1 MGLRDEAIEDER
13 RREKQR
19 DGERSPAMAKT
30 EPKKTAAS
38 KPEPSKKKL
47 GAAWIRDTEST
58 IEELRHTRAEIRR
71 RIREQDDDLDQEAQL
86 LWEEQEERWLRL
98 EVGLNKIAVQTG
110 DDVAPSLAAE
120 VESLMTELE
129 DSYEELDALVD

>member
-1 MGLRDEAIEDER
+1 
-13 RREKQR
+13 
-19 DGERSPAMAKT
+19 MAKT
-30 EPKKTAAS
+30 EPKKTTAT
-38 KPEPSKKKL
+38 KPGSNKSNKEPNKEPSRDPSKKRL

-71 RIREQDDDLDQEAQL
+71 RIREQDDDLDQEAEL

-110 DDVAPSLAAE
+110 DEVAPSLAAE

>member
-1 MGLRDEAIEDER
+1 
-13 RREKQR
+13 
-19 DGERSPAMAKT
+19 MAKIET
-30 EPKKTAAS
+30 KKTAAK
-38 KPEPSKKKL
+38 KPEPGREPGSKKKL
-47 GAAWIRDTEST
+47 GSAWIRDTEST

-71 RIREQDDDLDQEAQL
+71 RIREQDDDLDQEAEL

-120 VESLMTELE
+120 VETLMTELE

>member
-1 MGLRDEAIEDER
+1 
-13 RREKQR
+13 
-19 DGERSPAMAKT
+19 MAKI
-30 EPKKTAAS
+30 EPKTTAAK
-38 KPEPSKKKL
+38 KPGSGKEPAKKKL

-71 RIREQDDDLDQEAQL
+71 RIREQDDDLDQEAEI

-98 EVGLNKIAVQTG
+98 EVDLNKIAAQAG
-110 DDVAPSLAAE
+110 DEVAPALAAE
-120 VESLMTELE
+120 VESLMNELE

>member
-1 MGLRDEAIEDER
+1 
-13 RREKQR
+13 
-19 DGERSPAMAKT
+19 MAKT
-30 EPKKTAAS
+30 EPKKTTAS

-58 IEELRHTRAEIRR
+58 IEELRHTRTEIRR
-71 RIREQDDDLDQEAQL
+71 RIREQDDDLDQEAEL
-86 LWEEQEERWLRL
+86 LWEEQEERWLKL
-98 EVGLNKIAVQTG
+98 EVDLNKIAVQTG

>member
-1 MGLRDEAIEDER
+1 
-13 RREKQR
+13 
-19 DGERSPAMAKT
+19 MAKI
-30 EPKKTAAS
+30 EPKKNSAK
-38 KPEPSKKKL
+38 KPEPAKKKL

-71 RIREQDDDLDQEAQL
+71 RIREQDDDLDQEAEI

-98 EVGLNKIAVQTG
+98 EVDLNKIAAQTG
-110 DDVAPSLAAE
+110 DEVAPSLAAE
-120 VESLMTELE
+120 VESLMNELE

>member
-1 MGLRDEAIEDER
+1 MPKI
-13 RREKQR
+13 
-19 DGERSPAMAKT
+19 
-30 EPKKTAAS
+30 EPKKPAAK
-38 KPEPSKKKL
+38 KPETGKEPGKEPSKKKL

-71 RIREQDDDLDQEAQL
+71 RIREQDDDLDQEAEL

-98 EVGLNKIAVQTG
+98 EVDLNKIAVQTG
-110 DDVAPSLAAE
+110 DEVAPSLAAE

>member
-1 MGLRDEAIEDER
+1 
-13 RREKQR
+13 
-19 DGERSPAMAKT
+19 MAKT
-30 EPKKTAAS
+30 EPKKTTAK
-38 KPEPSKKKL
+38 KPEPNTKKL

-71 RIREQDDDLDQEAQL
+71 RIREQDDDLDQEAEI
-86 LWEEQEERWLRL
+86 LWAEQEERWLRL

-110 DDVAPSLAAE
+110 DDVPPSLAAE
-120 VESLMTELE
+120 VELLMNDLE

>member
-1 MGLRDEAIEDER
+1 
-13 RREKQR
+13 
-19 DGERSPAMAKT
+19 MAKT
-30 EPKKTAAS
+30 ESKKTAAK
-38 KPEPSKKKL
+38 KPEPGKDPSKKKL
-47 GAAWIRDTEST
+47 GSAWIRDTEST
-58 IEELRHTRAEIRR
+58 IDELRHTRAEIRR
-71 RIREQDDDLDQEAQL
+71 RIREQDDDLDQEAEL

-120 VESLMTELE
+120 VESLMNELE

>member
-1 MGLRDEAIEDER
+1 
-13 RREKQR
+13 
-19 DGERSPAMAKT
+19 MAKT
-30 EPKKTAAS
+30 EPKKTTATR
-38 KPEPSKKKL
+38 PEPSKEPSKKRL

-71 RIREQDDDLDQEAQL
+71 RIREQDDDLDQEAQI

-110 DDVAPSLAAE
+110 DEVAPSVAAE

>member
-1 MGLRDEAIEDER
+1 
-13 RREKQR
+13 
-19 DGERSPAMAKT
+19 MAKT
-30 EPKKTAAS
+30 EPKKTSAK

-47 GAAWIRDTEST
+47 GSAWIRDTEST

-71 RIREQDDDLDQEAQL
+71 RIREQDDDLDQEAEI

-98 EVGLNKIAVQTG
+98 EVDLNKIAIQIG

-120 VESLMTELE
+120 VESLMNDLE

>member
-1 MGLRDEAIEDER
+1 
-13 RREKQR
+13 
-19 DGERSPAMAKT
+19 MAKT
-30 EPKKTAAS
+30 EPKKTPATKPVPS
-38 KPEPSKKKL
+38 KEPSKEPSKKRL

-71 RIREQDDDLDQEAQL
+71 RIREQDDDLDQEAQI
-86 LWEEQEERWLRL
+86 LWDEQEERWLRL

-110 DDVAPSLAAE
+110 DEVVPSVAAE

>member
-1 MGLRDEAIEDER
+1 MTRSQRESSER
-13 RREKQR
+13 RETTR
-19 DGERSPAMAKT
+19 DGEDRTQENDAK
-30 EPKKTAAS
+30 
-38 KPEPSKKKL
+38 KPEPNTKQL

-71 RIREQDDDLDQEAQL
+71 RIREQDDDLDQEAEIF
-86 LWEEQEERWLRL
+86 WAEQEERWLRL
-98 EVGLNKIAVQTG
+98 EVGLNKIAAVQTG

-120 VESLMTELE
+120 VESLMNELE

>member
-1 MGLRDEAIEDER
+1 
-13 RREKQR
+13 
-19 DGERSPAMAKT
+19 MAKT
-30 EPKKTAAS
+30 EPKKTTATKPGPS
-38 KPEPSKKKL
+38 KEPSKEPSKKRL

-71 RIREQDDDLDQEAQL
+71 RIREQDDDLDQEAQI
-86 LWEEQEERWLRL
+86 LWDEQEERWLRL

-110 DDVAPSLAAE
+110 DEVAPSVAAE

>member
-1 MGLRDEAIEDER
+1 
-13 RREKQR
+13 
-19 DGERSPAMAKT
+19 MAKT
-30 EPKKTAAS
+30 EPKKTAAG

-47 GAAWIRDTEST
+47 GAAWISDTEST

-71 RIREQDDDLDQEAQL
+71 RIREQDDDLDQEAQI

-98 EVGLNKIAVQTG
+98 EVGLNKIAMQTG
-110 DDVAPSLAAE
+110 DEVAPSLAAE

>member
-1 MGLRDEAIEDER
+1 MI
-13 RREKQR
+13 
-19 DGERSPAMAKT
+19 
-30 EPKKTAAS
+30 
-38 KPEPSKKKL
+38 

-71 RIREQDDDLDQEAQL
+71 RIREQDDDLDQEAEI
-86 LWEEQEERWLRL
+86 LWAEQEERWLRL

-120 VESLMTELE
+120 VELLMNDLE

>member
-1 MGLRDEAIEDER
+1 
-13 RREKQR
+13 
-19 DGERSPAMAKT
+19 MAKIET
-30 EPKKTAAS
+30 KKTAAK
-38 KPEPSKKKL
+38 KPEPGREPGKEPGKKKL

-71 RIREQDDDLDQEAQL
+71 RIREQDDDLDQEAEI

>member
-1 MGLRDEAIEDER
+1 
-13 RREKQR
+13 
-19 DGERSPAMAKT
+19 MAKT
-30 EPKKTAAS
+30 ESKTTTAK

-47 GAAWIRDTEST
+47 GAAWIRETEST

-71 RIREQDDDLDQEAQL
+71 RIREQDDDLDQEAEL

-98 EVGLNKIAVQTG
+98 EVDLNKIAVQTG
-110 DDVAPSLAAE
+110 DDVAPNLAAE
-120 VESLMTELE
+120 VESLMNDLE

>member
-1 MGLRDEAIEDER
+1 
-13 RREKQR
+13 
-19 DGERSPAMAKT
+19 MAKT
-30 EPKKTAAS
+30 EPKKTTATKPLPS
-38 KPEPSKKKL
+38 KEPNKEPSKKRL

-71 RIREQDDDLDQEAQL
+71 RIREQDDDLDQEAQI
-86 LWEEQEERWLRL
+86 LWDEQEERWLRL

-110 DDVAPSLAAE
+110 DEVAPSVAAE